1 MTKCT
6 FYTIVKKGSSYKLGK
21 YLYIRRKTSRETG
34 LFLYKSDFDTYPLF
48 IHFLWISCV

>member
-1 MTKCT
+1 MTKYT

-21 YLYIRRKTSRETG
+21 YLYIRQKGQLKKLAFS
-34 LFLYKSDFDTYPLF
+34 FLTKILTYPLF